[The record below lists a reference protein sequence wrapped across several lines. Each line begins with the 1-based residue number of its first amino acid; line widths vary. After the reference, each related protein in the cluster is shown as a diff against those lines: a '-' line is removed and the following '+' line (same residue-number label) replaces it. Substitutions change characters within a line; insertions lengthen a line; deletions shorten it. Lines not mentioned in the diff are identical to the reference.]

1 MTVEKITRIIWWR
14 SITKTLFFLQL
25 VITLFFFYGYLLE
38 FSPHYIV
45 PFLSTNVITANAFVS
60 GRFRS
65 RCRYFVG
72 LRCLRSPERALQN
85 ATWKD
90 VWKMRGVKNT
100 YHPLMLLSILPI
112 CSERAARKYAFLSGL
127 IINNCHRCMLTHIDW
142 YACGCLLLIFRESA
156 LVKHSFYEK
165 LSDNDLL
172 LTNAN
177 ALLSVQYRYH
187 ALSLVSV
194 IWETRTSFAEWYMKG
209 SPKHYGRW
217 KKNISF
223 T

>member
-1 MTVEKITRIIWWR
+1 MTKYYKNFI
-14 SITKTLFFLQL
+14 LFAVSYYTIF
-25 VITLFFFYGYLLE
+25 FFFYSYLLE

-112 CSERAARKYAFLSGL
+112 CSERAARKYASLSGL

-165 LSDNDLL
+165 LSDWSFVNKCKCI
-172 LTNAN
+172 
-177 ALLSVQYRYH
+177 ALCPVSLSR
-187 ALSLVSV
+187 SLVG
-194 IWETRTSFAEWYMKG
+194 IRYL
-209 SPKHYGRW
+209 RD
-217 KKNISF
+217 
-223 T
+223 

>member
-1 MTVEKITRIIWWR
+1 MTIEKITRIIWWR

-25 VITLFFFYGYLLE
+25 VITLFFLRLSIRIFSSLYCPIFKHKRNNCKCVALCPLPFPVSLFCWSPLFEKPGMSFAECYLKGRLKNAGGE
-38 FSPHYIV
+38 KDKS
-45 PFLSTNVITANAFVS
+45 STNVSFNFADI
-60 GRFRS
+60 FRAS
-65 RCRYFVG
+65 REKIFISY
-72 LRCLRSPERALQN
+72 
-85 ATWKD
+85 
-90 VWKMRGVKNT
+90 
-100 YHPLMLLSILPI
+100 
-112 CSERAARKYAFLSGL
+112 GL
-127 IINNCHRCMLTHIDW
+127 IINNYHRCMLRHIEW

-165 LSDNDLL
+165 LLDNDLL

-217 KKNISF
+217 KKNTSF

>member
-25 VITLFFFYGYLLE
+25 VITPLFLLQLSIRIFSSLYCPNFKHKRNNCKRVSLCLLPFPVSLFRWSPLLE
-38 FSPHYIV
+38 KPGMSFAECYLKGRLM
-45 PFLSTNVITANAFVS
+45 FLSIFTDI
-60 GRFRS
+60 FRAS
-65 RCRYFVG
+65 REKIFISY
-72 LRCLRSPERALQN
+72 
-85 ATWKD
+85 
-90 VWKMRGVKNT
+90 
-100 YHPLMLLSILPI
+100 
-112 CSERAARKYAFLSGL
+112 GL
-127 IINNCHRCMLTHIDW
+127 IINNYHRCMLRHIEW

-217 KKNISF
+217 KKNTSF

>member
-25 VITLFFFYGYLLE
+25 VITLFFYGYLLE

-72 LRCLRSPERALQN
+72 LRCLRSTGRALQN

-100 YHPLMLLSILPI
+100 YHPLMFLSILPI
-112 CSERAARKYAFLSGL
+112 CSERAARKYASPSGL

-172 LTNAN
+172 
-177 ALLSVQYRYH
+177 
-187 ALSLVSV
+187 
-194 IWETRTSFAEWYMKG
+194 
-209 SPKHYGRW
+209 
-217 KKNISF
+217 
-223 T
+223 

>member
-1 MTVEKITRIIWWR
+1 
-14 SITKTLFFLQL
+14 
-25 VITLFFFYGYLLE
+25 
-38 FSPHYIV
+38 
-45 PFLSTNVITANAFVS
+45 
-60 GRFRS
+60 
-65 RCRYFVG
+65 
-72 LRCLRSPERALQN
+72 
-85 ATWKD
+85 
-90 VWKMRGVKNT
+90 
-100 YHPLMLLSILPI
+100 
-112 CSERAARKYAFLSGL
+112 
-127 IINNCHRCMLTHIDW
+127 MLTHIDW

-217 KKNISF
+217 KKKHIIYLSFFQFYWYIQSELQENIHHSEV
-223 T
+223 

>member
-1 MTVEKITRIIWWR
+1 MRFSLSASVPSVAISLVSAVWETRNELCRMLLERTSDVSFNFADIFRASREKIFI
-14 SITKTLFFLQL
+14 S
-25 VITLFFFYGYLLE
+25 Y
-38 FSPHYIV
+38 
-45 PFLSTNVITANAFVS
+45 
-60 GRFRS
+60 
-65 RCRYFVG
+65 
-72 LRCLRSPERALQN
+72 
-85 ATWKD
+85 
-90 VWKMRGVKNT
+90 
-100 YHPLMLLSILPI
+100 
-112 CSERAARKYAFLSGL
+112 GL
-127 IINNCHRCMLTHIDW
+127 IINNYHRCMLRHIEW

-217 KKNISF
+217 KKNTSF